1 MSEEFPQ
8 TEAPIEEPSQAPS
21 LSIQDLIQVVKL
33 IQISN
38 QRGAI
43 HVNEMSTVGSLYDRI
58 VAFLDA
64 NGAIERTPPAQE
76 N

>member
-1 MSEEFPQ
+1 MSEEIQQ
-8 TEAPIEEPSQAPS
+8 TEAPS

-33 IQISN
+33 IQIAN

-43 HVNEMSTVGSLYDRI
+43 HVNEMSSIGSLYDRLI
-58 VAFLDA
+58 AFLDA
-64 NGAIERTPPAQE
+64 NGAIEKNTPAQE

>member
-1 MSEEFPQ
+1 MSEEIQQ
-8 TEAPIEEPSQAPS
+8 TEAPS

-33 IQISN
+33 IQLSN

-43 HVNEMSTVGSLYDRI
+43 HVNEMSSVGSLYDRI
-58 VAFLDA
+58 IAFLDA
-64 NGAIERTPPAQE
+64 NGAIEKNPPAQE